1 MRCPFCKHDSD
12 KVIDTRPADESR
24 AVRRRRECSSCGRR
38 FTTYE
43 RIEQS
48 PLKVIKRSGEREPY
62 DRMKLAQGIEK
73 ACSNL
78 PVPADRIEEAVT
90 SVDRRLFANFDRE
103 VDHRVIGELVM
114 EELKRLNEVAYVRY
128 ASVYRKFQEAGE
140 FYQVLDEL
148 KLKGKDKEDAKNAD

>member
-12 KVIDTRPADESR
+12 KVIDTRPAEEAT
-24 AVRRRRECSSCGRR
+24 AVRRRRECSQCGRR

-48 PLKVIKRSGEREPY
+48 PLKVVKKDGGREPY
-62 DRMKLAQGIEK
+62 DRTKLSSGIEK

-78 PVPADRIEEAVT
+78 PIPAEAIEDVVAR
-90 SVDRRLFANFDRE
+90 VDHRLLTNFDRE
-103 VDHRVIGELVM
+103 VESRVVGEYVM
-114 EELKRLNEVAYVRY
+114 EELKGLNEVAYVRF

-140 FYQVLDEL
+140 FYQVLEEL
-148 KLKGKDKEDAKNAD
+148 RGRTREVKDAD